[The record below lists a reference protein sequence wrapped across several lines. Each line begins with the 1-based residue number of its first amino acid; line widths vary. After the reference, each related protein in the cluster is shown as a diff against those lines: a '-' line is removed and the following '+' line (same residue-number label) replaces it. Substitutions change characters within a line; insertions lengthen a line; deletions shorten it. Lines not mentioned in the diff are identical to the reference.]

1 MIAPRY
7 VPLVWKHVVRN
18 RTRSL
23 LTLLGVAT
31 AMALFCA
38 VESLQRGLRNATEAN
53 ARDNTLVVYRENRYC
68 PFTSRLPL
76 HYEERI
82 RRIPG
87 VESVVPIRIVV
98 NNCRA
103 SLDVVTFRGVP
114 PEKFDQ
120 AYRQEVRV
128 TEGSLEDW
136 IRRRDGALLGEVL
149 ARRRGL
155 KPGDRFDAN
164 GMTVYVA
171 GIVHGADAQHL
182 NVAYVHLDYL
192 QYAPGQKD
200 RGIVTQYNV
209 RVSDPGQMESVATAI
224 DAEFRRDA
232 EPTSTRSE
240 KAFVARAAADVIG
253 LVAFTR
259 WLGWGCLASVLALVA
274 NAVVLSV
281 QNRIRDHAVFQTLG
295 YRSGLIARLIV
306 AEGLCLSLAGGML
319 GTALAMG
326 ALQWSSLSLSNEG
339 FSINIRADPQVW
351 ALGLALSALLGVLA
365 GLAPAWQASRR
376 EIAACFRAV

>member
-1 MIAPRY
+1 M
-7 VPLVWKHVVRN
+7 
-18 RTRSL
+18 
-23 LTLLGVAT
+23 
-31 AMALFCA
+31 
-38 VESLQRGLRNATEAN
+38 
-53 ARDNTLVVYRENRYC
+53 LVVYRENRYC

-76 HYEERI
+76 RYEEQI
-82 RRIPG
+82 RQVPG
-87 VESVVPIRIVV
+87 VDSVVPMRIVV

-114 PEKFDQ
+114 PARFEQ
-120 AYRQEVRV
+120 AYRNEVRV
-128 TEGSLEDW
+128 IEGSLEEW
-136 IRRRDGALLGEVL
+136 VRRTDAALLGEVL

-155 KPGDRFDAN
+155 KTGDRFDAN

-171 GIVHGADAQHL
+171 GIIRGEDPQHL

-192 QYAPGQKD
+192 QYAPGQRD

-209 RVSDPGQMESVATAI
+209 KVVDPSQLEMVASAI
-224 DAEFRRDA
+224 DVKFRRDV

-253 LVAFTR
+253 LVSFTR

-281 QNRIRDHAVFQTLG
+281 QSRVRDHAVFQTLG
-295 YRSGLIARLIV
+295 YRCSLIARLIV
-306 AEGLCLSLAGGML
+306 AEGLLLSVAGGLM
-319 GTALAMG
+319 GTALAMS

-339 FSINIRADPQVW
+339 FSINLRADPEVW
-351 ALGLALSALLGVLA
+351 ALGLGMSALLGVLA